1 MGSDE
6 EVVLDPKVD
15 RKLALWIST
24 LLALLFTLCAVDIQT
39 NLGVGEKIISNIFGE
54 E

>member
-1 MGSDE
+1 MSSE
-6 EVVLDPKVD
+6 EENLTDPKVE

-24 LLALLFTLCAVDIQT
+24 ALALLFTLCAVDIQT
-39 NLGVGEKIISNIFGE
+39 NLGVGEKIIANIFGE